1 MITLVQAQANRYADT
16 AALFQALGG
25 GWWNRARS
33 YQELTGKT
41 GPGGT
46 SMTPETDS
54 QKRRVFIVDDHPLVR
69 EWLTTLINQQPDL
82 NVCGEAAAAA
92 EAMQAVAVSKPE
104 VAIVDIS
111 LKDSSGIELIKDLK
125 HSDPGLVML
134 VLSMHEESHYAERA
148 LRAGAKGYIMKRE
161 TTKRVIEAVRT
172 VLAGKFYLS
181 EAMEQLITTQF
192 VEGKTLAALS
202 PAEQLSDRELAVFD
216 LLGHGLGTRRI
227 AETLRISTKTVQAY
241 CARIKEKLNLTSAT
255 ELVREAIRYN
265 ENANRG

>member
-1 MITLVQAQANRYADT
+1 MT
-16 AALFQALGG
+16 AEA
-25 GWWNRARS
+25 
-33 YQELTGKT
+33 EC
-41 GPGGT
+41 
-46 SMTPETDS
+46 E
-54 QKRRVFIVDDHPLVR
+54 KRRVFIVDDHPLVR
-69 EWLTTLINQQPDL
+69 EWLTSLINQQPDL

-125 HSDPGLVML
+125 HSYPGLVVL

-161 TTKRVIEAVRT
+161 TTKRVVEAIRT

-192 VEGKTLAALS
+192 VEGKTLPALS
-202 PAEQLSDRELAVFD
+202 PVEQLSDRELAVFD
-216 LLGHGLGTRRI
+216 LLGQGLGTRRI
-227 AETLRISTKTVQAY
+227 AETLRISIKTVQAY
-241 CARIKEKLNLTSAT
+241 CARIKEKLNLSSAT
-255 ELVREAIRYN
+255 ELVREAIRNN
-265 ENANRG
+265 ESGDAK